1 MHPSELETGQPDLA
15 LKRAQLSRMRTVA
28 TLSLVCVFVVLVAS
42 SIGIARYP
50 VLAWLHAF
58 AEAATVGAIADWFAV
73 VALFRHPLGLR
84 IPHTAIIPRN
94 KDRIGRSLG
103 RFVELNFL
111 TPENIVKKLTQA
123 GIAAR
128 LAAWLSQRAN
138 SEIAA
143 QRACSA
149 IPPLLSALADDDMLR
164 LIDRSVTPQLER
176 VDAAR
181 VAARTLALF
190 TAEGR
195 HQQLLDAVLPVI
207 ARWLTVNREM
217 VLAKFGEMSRY
228 TPQFVDRYIVD
239 RLIAGVIDVLQQVAR
254 DPNHELRGR
263 FDTACAKFIDD
274 LKHSPQYRERAEA
287 LKQDVLNHLKA
298 REYYRSLWRAGRQQV
313 LQDLA
318 AESSVIR
325 LQLTEVLMAFGSSLS
340 QDEPLQSKVDDW
352 IERAV
357 ETLAV
362 RNRHEISLLIED
374 IVRGWNARDMADKAE
389 LEIGRDLQY
398 IRINGMLVGGLVG
411 LVLHALYRL
420 L

>member
-1 MHPSELETGQPDLA
+1 MHSSELETGQVDLA

-50 VLAWLHAF
+50 ALAWVRAF

-176 VDAAR
+176 LDAAR
-181 VAARTLALF
+181 LAARTLALF

-207 ARWLTVNREM
+207 ARWLTANREM
-217 VLAKFGEMSRY
+217 VLGKFGEMSRY

-239 RLIAGVIDVLQQVAR
+239 RLIAGIIDVLQQVAR
-254 DPNHELRGR
+254 DPSHELRAR
-263 FDTACAKFIDD
+263 FDAASAKFIDD
-274 LKHSPQYRERAEA
+274 LKHSPQYREQAEA

-298 REYYRSLWRAGRQQV
+298 HEYYRSLWRAGRQHV

-318 AESSVIR
+318 SEGSVIR
-325 LQLTEVLMAFGSSLS
+325 QQLTEVLMAFGSSLS
-340 QDEPLQSKVDDW
+340 QDEPLQRKLDDW

-374 IVRGWNARDMADKAE
+374 IVRGWNARDMAEKAE

-411 LVLHALYRL
+411 LVLHALYKL

>member
-1 MHPSELETGQPDLA
+1 MHSSELETGQVDLA
-15 LKRAQLSRMRTVA
+15 LKRAQLTRMRTVA
-28 TLSLVCVFVVLVAS
+28 TLSLVCVFVVLLAS

-50 VLAWLHAF
+50 ALAWIRAF

-111 TPENIVKKLTQA
+111 TPENIVRKLTQA

-138 SEIAA
+138 SELAA
-143 QRACSA
+143 ERVCSA

-164 LIDRSVTPQLER
+164 LIDRSITPQLER
-176 VDAAR
+176 LDAAR
-181 VAARTLALF
+181 LAARTLALF

-217 VLAKFGEMSRY
+217 VLSKFGEMSRY

-239 RLIAGVIDVLQQVAR
+239 RLIAGTIDVLQQVAR
-254 DPNHELRGR
+254 DPNHELRAR
-263 FDTACAKFIDD
+263 FDAASAKFIDD
-274 LKHSPQYRERAEA
+274 LKHSPQYREQAEA

-318 AESSVIR
+318 RESSVIR
-325 LQLTEVLMAFGSSLS
+325 EQLIEVLMAFGSSLI
-340 QDEPLQSKVDDW
+340 QDESLQRKLDGW

-411 LVLHALYRL
+411 LGLHALYRFV
-420 L
+420 